1 MNVRKTILRRVY
13 LAFVLVGV
21 FALLIVLQVL
31 KLQVIQGSEWR
42 SKADSVSTNYINVE
56 AVRGNIFAND
66 GSLLATSLP
75 EYEVRMDVNADGLTD
90 EVFYSKVDSL
100 AWSLANFY
108 KDKTYKEY
116 SEQLRWAR
124 KNGSRYHLIRR
135 GVNFPELKIIK
146 DFPIFNLGRFKGGL
160 VVEQKNRRVKPFKSL
175 ASRAIGYVKEDI
187 KVGLEGAYDDYLGGV
202 TGKRLMQ
209 RLPGGLWMPI
219 NDDDEIAPKDGYD
232 VITTIDV
239 NIQDVAHN
247 ALMKQLTLHDA
258 DHGSVVLMEVQTG
271 EIRAIANL
279 SRLAEGVYAEAYNYA
294 VGESTEP
301 GSTFKLASIIA
312 ALEDGYVEIEDS
324 IDTDSG
330 FVQYYDLVLKDSK
343 VGGYGKIPVSE
354 AFAVSSNVAISK
366 IIFEN
371 YGNKPQKFI
380 NHLHRMKLDEPLGLN
395 IAGEGV
401 PRVKS
406 PDDKYWSGV
415 SLPWISV
422 GYEITLTPLQ
432 TLVLYNAVANKGR
445 MIAPIFVKEVR
456 QLGKPVEK
464 FKARVI
470 NSKIASDKTLKDV
483 RQLLEMVVEEGT
495 AVNLR
500 NASYKIAGKTGTAQ
514 IAQGSTGYKLNQT
527 IYQASFA
534 GYFPADNPKYSCIV
548 VVSAPSKAVYYGN
561 LVAGPIFKEIADKVY
576 ASGIEMHK
584 AIPDTTDESVFYH
597 PPIAKRGFA
606 EDTRLAYK
614 DIGVKP
620 NTKGSDPWVR
630 PWKDGDKIELLP
642 HKNIRGLVPNVLGMT
657 LMDAMFLLENEGL
670 SVEVNGSGKV
680 TSQSIAHGTKIRGM
694 QTVELELK

>member
-1 MNVRKTILRRVY
+1 MNIRKDILTRVY
-13 LAFVLVGV
+13 LSFLLVGI
-21 FALLIVLQVL
+21 FAVCIVVQIFRVQV
-31 KLQVIQGSEWR
+31 VQGKHWR
-42 SKADSVSTNYINVE
+42 AKADSVSTSYVNVE

-75 EYEVRMDVNADGLTD
+75 EYEVRMDVNADALSD
-90 EVFYSKVDSL
+90 ELFYSKVDSL
-100 AWSLANFY
+100 AWELSNFY
-108 KDKTYKEY
+108 QDKSYKEY
-116 SEQLRWAR
+116 AEELKWAR

-135 GVNFPELKIIK
+135 SVTFPELKVLK
-146 DFPIFNLGRFKGGL
+146 DFPIFKRGRFKGGFI
-160 VVEQKNRRVKPFKSL
+160 VEQKNRRVKPFKSL

-187 KVGLEGAYDDYLGGV
+187 KVGLEGAYDNYLGGV

-219 NDDDEIAPKDGYD
+219 NDDEEIAPTDGFD
-232 VITTIDV
+232 IITTVDV

-247 ALMKQLTLHDA
+247 ALKKQLIKHDA
-258 DHGSVVLMEVQTG
+258 DHGSVVLMEVETG

-279 SRLAEGVYAEAYNYA
+279 SRLSEGVYAEAYNYA

-301 GSTFKLASIIA
+301 GSTFKLAAIMA
-312 ALEDGYVEIEDS
+312 ALEDGYVDIDDS

-330 FVQYYDLVLKDSK
+330 FVQYYDLTLKDSK
-343 VGGYGKIPVSE
+343 EGGYGKLPVSE

-380 NHLHRMKLDEPLGLN
+380 NHLYRMKLDEPLGLN
-395 IAGEGV
+395 IPGEGI
-401 PRVKS
+401 PRIKN
-406 PDDKYWSGV
+406 PDDKFWSGV

-422 GYEITLTPLQ
+422 GYEVTLTPLQ
-432 TLVLYNAVANKGR
+432 TLVLYNAVANNGK

-470 NSKIASDKTLKDV
+470 NPKIASDKTLKKV
-483 RQLLEMVVEEGT
+483 RRLLEMVVEEGT
-495 AVNLR
+495 AANLSNTDYR
-500 NASYKIAGKTGTAQ
+500 IAGKTGTAQ
-514 IAQGSTGYKLNQT
+514 IAQGSGGYKLSQT

-561 LVAGPIFKEIADKVY
+561 LVAGPIFREIADKVY

-584 AIPDTTDESVFYH
+584 PIPDTTDNSVFYH
-597 PPIAKRGFA
+597 PPIAKRGHA
-606 EDTRLAYK
+606 DDTKYVYANL
-614 DIGVKP
+614 GVSPSMK
-620 NTKGSDPWVR
+620 TQEPWVR
-630 PWKDGDKIELLP
+630 PWKENDKIELLP
-642 HKNIRGLVPNVLGMT
+642 HKTIRGLVPNVLGMT
-657 LMDAMFLLENEGL
+657 LMDAIFLLENESL
-670 SVEVNGSGKV
+670 AVEVEGSGRVKA
-680 TSQSIAHGTKIRGM
+680 QSVQPGTKINGFT
-694 QTVELELK
+694 TVKITLE